1 MGSSAKTL
9 AEPISLDH
17 VPYALELQGQLGTSI
32 LPIPLPIP
40 LGSDTKPIETTPC
53 VAGVICA
60 RTRTPWDT
68 DAEAPAPALMGDA
81 PAF

>member
-17 VPYALELQGQLGTSI
+17 VPYALELQGQLGTFTPPS
-32 LPIPLPIP
+32 PLPIP
-40 LGSDTKPIETTPC
+40 LGSGSKPIGTTPG

-60 RTRTPWDT
+60 RTRARRDT
-68 DAEAPAPALMGDA
+68 DAEAPAPALVGDA